1 MKPPFSINNNMLN
14 KIVEISKAIGNLE
27 FQVDRN
33 LKLRK
38 ENRIKS
44 IHSSLAIENN
54 SLTVEQM
61 TDIIDGKR
69 VLGNP
74 KEIREVKNAYDV
86 YEEILTL
93 NPYKQSDFLKAHGLL
108 TTGIVN
114 ESGQY
119 HHKDVGIFD
128 GAGNVI
134 HMGARPQFIG
144 NLMDD
149 LFNWGASDDTPEII
163 KSCVF
168 HFEIETIHPFEDGN
182 GRIGRLWQ
190 TVILAN
196 WNSIFA
202 WIPIETIIYENQE
215 AYYDALAKAD
225 RANDSSEFIEFMLDI
240 ILETLIAYKM
250 SNNSSDKVN
259 HEIDEELPEG
269 MTGVETQVYLLLK
282 KYLVDYESINTTVAT
297 KIVGKS
303 ASTVR
308 KHLSSLVSLGLF
320 EAHGSNKN
328 RTYSLKKRRL

>member
-27 FQVDRN
+27 FQVERN

-54 SLTVEQM
+54 SLTVEQI

-74 KEIREVKNAYDV
+74 KEIHEVKNAYDA

-93 NPYKQSDFLKAHGLL
+93 NPYKQSDFLRAYGLL
-108 TTGIVN
+108 TNGIIN
-114 ESGQY
+114 ASGQY
-119 HHKDVGIFD
+119 RPKDVGIYD
-128 GAGNVI
+128 SAGNLI
-134 HMGARPQFIG
+134 HMGARPQFITS
-144 NLMDD
+144 LMSD
-149 LFNWGASDDTPEII
+149 LFDWGANDDTPELI

-168 HFEIETIHPFEDGN
+168 HYEIETVHPFEDGN
-182 GRIGRLWQ
+182 GRMGRLWQ

-202 WIPIETIIYENQE
+202 WIPIETIIYENQQ
-215 AYYDALAKAD
+215 AYYDALAIAD
-225 RANDSSEFIEFMLDI
+225 SQNDSSGFVEFMLSI
-240 ILETLIAYKM
+240 ILETLIAYKT
-250 SNNSSDKVN
+250 SDKSSDK
-259 HEIDEELPEG
+259 ISEELPTELSG
-269 MTGVETQVYLLLK
+269 IELQVYLLIK
-282 KYLVDYESINTTVAT
+282 KYLTDHDTINTAVAT
-297 KIVGKS
+297 KLLGKS
-303 ASTVR
+303 APTVR
-308 KHLSSLVSLGLF
+308 KHLSSLVSLGFL

-328 RTYSLKKRRL
+328 RTYSLKK